1 MQIPKDIQTLQ
12 VKVIPRARKTEYV
25 GLMDDGTYKI
35 RLRAVPEDGKAND
48 ELLEYLEWET
58 GEKWEIVSGWTS
70 ARKVVRKY
78 WQV

>member
-48 ELLEYLEWET
+48 ELLEYLE
-58 GEKWEIVSGWTS
+58 
-70 ARKVVRKY
+70 
-78 WQV
+78 